1 VACDAKG
8 GEPSLVALLSAAREA
23 LAAGRERGD
32 EVRAWDSGDADAAP
46 DVVVVE
52 DDVPL
57 ADLIVFA
64 LETKGLTHR
73 HYPDGAS
80 ALEGLRRMR
89 IRGHRPIVLLDVDL
103 PGLDGHSLHERLR
116 VERPGQYDVVFLSV
130 RGAEADQLRALQA
143 GALDY
148 LSKPVSLR
156 VLLAKL
162 ASWRAR
168 GGTTA

>member
-1 VACDAKG
+1 
-8 GEPSLVALLSAAREA
+8 
-23 LAAGRERGD
+23 
-32 EVRAWDSGDADAAP
+32 
-46 DVVVVE
+46 
-52 DDVPL
+52 
-57 ADLIVFA
+57 
-64 LETKGLTHR
+64 
-73 HYPDGAS
+73 
-80 ALEGLRRMR
+80 MR